1 MVEGEELGAI
11 ARRVID
17 SNQFI
22 TIGTADEESVPWVSP
37 AWYAPA
43 EYREFFWVSDPEA
56 RHSRNIAA
64 RPQVAIVIFDSH
76 EAGGWKAVYVSAT
89 AGEVTGADVER
100 GIELFNRK
108 SVDRGLR
115 EWTAEDVRAPAK
127 HRLSRGDGAAAV
139 EELKRLSGRALVV
152 FSGAKVA
159 FLATERDL
167 GVILEVFSFSGTPD
181 EEAP

>member
-1 MVEGEELGAI
+1 MVEGEELETI

-17 SNQFI
+17 SNQFM
-22 TIGTADEESVPWVSP
+22 TIGTADEEGVPWVSP
-37 AWYAPA
+37 VWYAPA

-115 EWTAEDVRAPAK
+115 EWTASGSTWSPRP
-127 HRLSRGDGAAAV
+127 SRSPS
-139 EELKRLSGRALVV
+139 SGRTRP
-152 FSGAKVA
+152 S
-159 FLATERDL
+159 
-167 GVILEVFSFSGTPD
+167 
-181 EEAP
+181 